1 MNLTLSETQT
11 ISELAD
17 FLYPF
22 LPGKAHPFA
31 DQSISFAGIAI
42 DLGLERFW
50 TGGSK
55 RPAIAALLEGTLSQA
70 RSKFCPL
77 MIQIVTRGLK
87 YRGKSNPITKEE
99 IEQLNELIKKV
110 GFKIPEL
117 WDPKFLQGLP
127 SIKPGKDKVA
137 AAKMETLKNTLPLLL
152 NDLMNLEKLAPQE
165 RGYAFEKFL
174 TTLFNAFGMQARS
187 PFRLVGEQI
196 DGSIEFEGNTY
207 LIEAKWQNA
216 LVGNTELLALHGK
229 VGGKAT
235 WSRGIFISYSGFSQE
250 GLEAFSKGRP
260 TNLIAVTGQDLYFV
274 LEGGMTLDQMIHL
287 KARLAAEEGRAY
299 MPVQELLISI
309 AKDHGSGV

>member
-1 MNLTLSETQT
+1 MNLTLIQTQT
-11 ISELAD
+11 MSELAD

-22 LPGKAHPFA
+22 LPGKPHPFA
-31 DQSISFAGIAI
+31 DQSISFAGIVI
-42 DLGLERFW
+42 NLGLERFW

-55 RPAIAALLEGTLSQA
+55 QPAIAALLEGTLSQA
-70 RSKFCPL
+70 KSKFCPL

-87 YRGKSNPITKEE
+87 YRGKSNPIRKEE
-99 IEQLNELIKKV
+99 IEQLNELIKKL

-117 WDPKFLQGLP
+117 WDSEFLRGLP
-127 SIKPGKDKVA
+127 PRKPEKDKVA
-137 AAKMETLKNTLPLLL
+137 TAKMETLKNTLPLLL
-152 NDLMNLEKLAPQE
+152 NDLLNLEKLTPQE

-196 DGSIEFEGNTY
+196 DGSIEFQGNTY
-207 LIEAKWQNA
+207 LIEAKWQNTPI
-216 LVGNTELLALHGK
+216 GNTELLALHSK

-235 WSRGIFISYSGFSQE
+235 WSRGVFISYSGFSQE

-260 TNLIAVTGQDLYFV
+260 TNLITVTGQDLYFI
-274 LEGGMTLDQMIHL
+274 LKGGMSLDQMIRL

-299 MPVQELLISI
+299 VPVQELLSVSH
-309 AKDHGSGV
+309 K

>member
-22 LPGKAHPFA
+22 LPGKPHPFA

-99 IEQLNELIKKV
+99 IEQLNELIKKL

-117 WDPKFLQGLP
+117 WDSEFLRGLP
-127 SIKPGKDKVA
+127 STKPEKDKVA
-137 AAKMETLKNTLPLLL
+137 TAKMKTLKNTLPLLL
-152 NDLMNLEKLAPQE
+152 NDLLNLEKLAPQK

-196 DGSIEFEGNTY
+196 DGSIEFQGNTY

-216 LVGNTELLALHGK
+216 LVGNTELLTLHSK

-235 WSRGIFISYSGFSQE
+235 WSRGIFIS
-250 GLEAFSKGRP
+250 
-260 TNLIAVTGQDLYFV
+260 
-274 LEGGMTLDQMIHL
+274 
-287 KARLAAEEGRAY
+287 
-299 MPVQELLISI
+299 
-309 AKDHGSGV
+309 

>member
-1 MNLTLSETQT
+1 MNLSLIEIQT

-22 LPGKAHPFA
+22 LPGNPHPFA
-31 DQSISFAGIAI
+31 DQSISFAGIAS

-70 RSKFCPL
+70 KNKFCPL

-99 IEQLNELIKKV
+99 IEQLNEFIKKI

-117 WDPKFLQGLP
+117 WDSNFLRGLP
-127 SIKPGKDKVA
+127 SIKPEKDKVA
-137 AAKMETLKNTLPLLL
+137 TAKKEILKNTLPLLFNELL
-152 NDLMNLEKLAPQE
+152 NLNKLAPQE

-174 TTLFNAFGMQARS
+174 NTLFNTFDMKARS
-187 PFRLVGEQI
+187 PFCLVGEQI
-196 DGSIEFEGNTY
+196 DGSIEFEGNIY

-216 LVGNTELLALHGK
+216 LVGNADLLALHGK

-235 WSRGIFISYSGFSQE
+235 WSRGIFISYSGFTQE

-260 TNLIAVTGQDLYFV
+260 TNLIAVTGQDLYFI
-274 LEGGMTLDQMIHL
+274 LEGGMSLDQMIRL
-287 KARLAAEEGRAY
+287 KARLAAEEGRVHV
-299 MPVQELLISI
+299 PVQELLVINY
-309 AKDHGSGV
+309 K

>member
-1 MNLTLSETQT
+1 MNLSLIEIQT

-22 LPGKAHPFA
+22 LPGNPHPFA
-31 DQSISFAGIAI
+31 DRSISFAGIAS

-55 RPAIAALLEGTLSQA
+55 RPAIATLLEGTLSQA
-70 RSKFCPL
+70 KNKFCPL

-87 YRGKSNPITKEE
+87 YRGKSNPIIKGE
-99 IEQLNELIKKV
+99 IEQLNEFINKL

-117 WDPKFLQGLP
+117 WDPNFLRSLP
-127 SIKPGKDKVA
+127 SIKPEEDKVTI
-137 AAKMETLKNTLPLLL
+137 AKKETLKNILPLLL
-152 NDLMNLEKLAPQE
+152 KELLNLEKLASQK

-174 TTLFNAFGMQARS
+174 NTLFNTFDMKARS

-196 DGSIEFEGNTY
+196 DGSIEFEGNIY
-207 LIEAKWQNA
+207 LIEAKWQNV
-216 LVGNTELLALHGK
+216 LVGNAELLALHGK

-235 WSRGIFISYSGFSQE
+235 WSRGIFISYSGFTQE

-260 TNLIAVTGQDLYFV
+260 TNLIAVTGQDLYFI
-274 LEGGMTLDQMIHL
+274 LEGGMPLDQMIRL
-287 KARLAAEEGRAY
+287 KARLAAEEGRVY
-299 MPVQELLISI
+299 VPVQELL
-309 AKDHGSGV
+309 

>member
-1 MNLTLSETQT
+1 MNLTLIETQT
-11 ISELAD
+11 VSELAD

-22 LPGKAHPFA
+22 LPGKPHPFA
-31 DQSISFAGIAI
+31 DQSISFAGIAS

-70 RSKFCPL
+70 RNKFCPL
-77 MIQIVTRGLK
+77 MIEIVTRGLK

-99 IEQLNELIKKV
+99 IEQLNKLIKRL

-117 WDPKFLQGLP
+117 WNPDFLRGLP
-127 SIKPGKDKVA
+127 SIKPEKDKVA
-137 AAKMETLKNTLPLLL
+137 SAKTEILKNTLPLLL
-152 NDLMNLEKLAPQE
+152 NDLLSLEKLAPQE

-174 TTLFNAFGMQARS
+174 TALFNTFDMQARS
-187 PFRLVGEQI
+187 SFRLVGEQI

-207 LIEAKWQNA
+207 LIEAKWQNV

-235 WSRGIFISYSGFSQE
+235 WSRGIFISYSGFSKE
-250 GLEAFSKGRP
+250 GLEAFSRGRP
-260 TNLIAVTGQDLYFV
+260 TNLIAVTGQDLYFI
-274 LEGGMTLDQMIHL
+274 LEGGMPLDQMIRL
-287 KARLAAEEGRAY
+287 KSRLAAEEGRAY
-299 MPVQELLISI
+299 IPVQELLIISY
-309 AKDHGSGV
+309 K

>member
-1 MNLTLSETQT
+1 MNLRLIEIQT
-11 ISELAD
+11 ISEMAD

-22 LPGKAHPFA
+22 LPGNPHPYA
-31 DQSISFAGIAI
+31 NRSISFAGIAS

-70 RSKFCPL
+70 KSKFCSL

-99 IEQLNELIKKV
+99 IERLNKFINKL

-117 WDPKFLQGLP
+117 WDPNFLRNLP
-127 SIKPGKDKVA
+127 SIKPEEDKA
-137 AAKMETLKNTLPLLL
+137 ATAKKETLKNTLPLLL
-152 NDLMNLEKLAPQE
+152 NELLNLNKLAPQE

-174 TTLFNAFGMQARS
+174 NTLFNTFDMKARS

-196 DGSIEFEGNTY
+196 DGSIEFEGNIH

-216 LVGNTELLALHGK
+216 LVGNADLLVLHGK

-235 WSRGIFISYSGFSQE
+235 WSRGIFISYSGFTKE

-260 TNLIAVTGQDLYFV
+260 TNLIAVTGQDLYFI
-274 LEGGMTLDQMIHL
+274 LEGGMPLNQMMRL
-287 KARLAAEEGRAY
+287 KARLAAEEGRVY
-299 MPVQELLISI
+299 VPVQELLFY
-309 AKDHGSGV
+309 

>member
-1 MNLTLSETQT
+1 MNLTLIETQT
-11 ISELAD
+11 ISKLAD

-22 LPGKAHPFA
+22 LPGNSHPFA

-42 DLGLERFW
+42 DLGLEGFW

-55 RPAIAALLEGTLSQA
+55 RPAIVALLESTLSQA
-70 RSKFCPL
+70 RGKFCPL

-87 YRGKSNPITKEE
+87 YRDKSNPITKEE
-99 IEQLNELIKKV
+99 IEQLNELIEKL

-117 WDPKFLQGLP
+117 WDSEFLRSLP
-127 SIKPGKDKVA
+127 SKKPEKDKVA
-137 AAKMETLKNTLPLLL
+137 TDKIETLKNTLPLLL
-152 NDLMNLEKLAPQE
+152 NDLLNLKTLAPQP
-165 RGYAFEKFL
+165 RGYAFEKVL

-196 DGSIEFEGNTY
+196 DGSIEFEGSTY
-207 LIEAKWQNA
+207 LIEAKWQNP

-235 WSRGIFISYSGFSQE
+235 WSRGIFISYSGFSRE

-274 LEGGMTLDQMIHL
+274 LGGGMPLDKMMRL
-287 KARLAAEEGRAY
+287 KTRFAAEEGRTY
-299 MPVQELLISI
+299 LPVQDLLFS
-309 AKDHGSGV
+309 SGV

>member
-1 MNLTLSETQT
+1 MNLTLVETQT
-11 ISELAD
+11 VAELAD
-17 FLYPF
+17 FVYPF
-22 LPGKAHPFA
+22 LPGKPHPFA

-55 RPAIAALLEGTLSQA
+55 RPAIAALLEGALLQA
-70 RSKFCPL
+70 KSKFCPL
-77 MIQIVTRGLK
+77 MIQIVTRGLR
-87 YRGKSNPITKEE
+87 YRGTSNPITKEE
-99 IEQLNELIKKV
+99 IEQLNELIKKL

-127 SIKPGKDKVA
+127 SIKPEKDKVA

-152 NDLMNLEKLAPQE
+152 NDLLNLEKLAPQE

-196 DGSIEFEGNTY
+196 DGSIDFEGNTY

-235 WSRGIFISYSGFSQE
+235 WSRGIFISYSDFSKE

-260 TNLIAVTGQDLYFV
+260 TNLIAVTGQDLYFI

-287 KARLAAEEGRAY
+287 KARLAAEEGKAY
-299 MPVQELLISI
+299 VPVQELLLISY
-309 AKDHGSGV
+309 K

>member
-1 MNLTLSETQT
+1 MNLSLIEIQT

-22 LPGKAHPFA
+22 LPGNPHPFA
-31 DQSISFAGIAI
+31 DRSISFAGIAS

-55 RPAIAALLEGTLSQA
+55 RPAIAALLEGTFSQA
-70 RSKFCPL
+70 KDKFCPL

-99 IEQLNELIKKV
+99 IEQLNEFIKKL

-117 WDPKFLQGLP
+117 WDPNFLRSLP
-127 SIKPGKDKVA
+127 SIKPEKDKVA
-137 AAKMETLKNTLPLLL
+137 TAKKETLKNTLPLLL
-152 NDLMNLEKLAPQE
+152 NELLNLDKLAPQE

-174 TTLFNAFGMQARS
+174 NTLFNTFDMRARS

-196 DGSIEFEGNTY
+196 DGSIEFEGNIY

-216 LVGNTELLALHGK
+216 LVGNSDLLALHGK

-235 WSRGIFISYSGFSQE
+235 WSRGIFISYSGFTQE

-260 TNLIAVTGQDLYFV
+260 TNLIAVTGQDLYFI
-274 LEGGMTLDQMIHL
+274 LEGGMPLDQMIRL
-287 KARLAAEEGRAY
+287 KARLAAEEGRVY
-299 MPVQELLISI
+299 VPVQELLLINY
-309 AKDHGSGV
+309 K

>member
-1 MNLTLSETQT
+1 MNLTLTETQT

-22 LPGKAHPFA
+22 LPGKPHPFA

-42 DLGLERFW
+42 DSGLERFW

-55 RPAIAALLEGTLSQA
+55 RPAIAALLEETLSQA

-87 YRGKSNPITKEE
+87 YRGKSSPITKEE
-99 IEQLNELIKKV
+99 IEQLNELIKKL

-117 WDPKFLQGLP
+117 WNPEFLRTLP
-127 SIKPGKDKVA
+127 SIKPEQDKVA
-137 AAKMETLKNTLPLLL
+137 TAKMETLKNTLPLLL
-152 NDLMNLEKLAPQE
+152 NDLLNLEKLAPQE

-207 LIEAKWQNA
+207 LIESKWQNT
-216 LVGNTELLALHGK
+216 LVGNTELLALHSK

-235 WSRGIFISYSGFSQE
+235 WSRGIFISYSDFSQE

-260 TNLIAVTGQDLYFV
+260 TNLIAVTGQDLYFI
-274 LEGGMTLDQMIHL
+274 LEGGMPLDKMIRL
-287 KARLAAEEGRAY
+287 KTRLAAEEGRAY
-299 MPVQELLISI
+299 VPVQELLLISY
-309 AKDHGSGV
+309 K

>member
-1 MNLTLSETQT
+1 MNLTLIETQT

-22 LPGKAHPFA
+22 LPGKPHPFA

-55 RPAIAALLEGTLSQA
+55 RPAIAALLEGTLTQTK
-70 RSKFCPL
+70 SKFCPL

-87 YRGKSNPITKEE
+87 YRGTSNPITKEE
-99 IEQLNELIKKV
+99 IEQLNELIKKL
-110 GFKIPEL
+110 GFEIPEL
-117 WDPKFLQGLP
+117 WDSEFLRGLP
-127 SIKPGKDKVA
+127 SIEPEKDKVA
-137 AAKMETLKNTLPLLL
+137 TAKMETLKNTLPLLL
-152 NDLMNLEKLAPQE
+152 NDLLNLEKLAPQE

-207 LIEAKWQNA
+207 LIEAKWQNT
-216 LVGNTELLALHGK
+216 LVGNTELLALHSK

-260 TNLIAVTGQDLYFV
+260 TNLIAVTGQDLYFI
-274 LEGGMTLDQMIHL
+274 LEGGMPLDQMIRL

-299 MPVQELLISI
+299 VPVQELLFVSY
-309 AKDHGSGV
+309 K